1 MKTRIR
7 HIISHSLH
15 IFLMLFW
22 LYVSLDKLWD
32 LPNFHRAL
40 LKQPFPDAWAD
51 VLYWALP
58 VSELGLALLFVLSGK
73 RYTYLLSAFLMLSF
87 TVYIG
92 LGVAGVYSQRPC
104 GCASVFSGLS
114 WSWHLVA
121 NAVLLVSSI
130 LGWVLCRPT
139 ATAGR
144 GGKRSGSMADW
155 LRPVFMVKATHTV
168 FFTFIYG
175 RRRFPRKFAP
185 FPAWPVRLSEKGYVC
200 GMIEKKAPIR
210 MICVLSEG

>member
-1 MKTRIR
+1 MKAQIR

-22 LYVSLDKLWD
+22 LYVALDKFWD
-32 LPNFHRAL
+32 LPSFHAAL
-40 LKQPFPDAWAD
+40 LRQPFPDAWAD
-51 VLYWALP
+51 VLFWSLP
-58 VSELGLALLFVLSGK
+58 MTEMGISLLFVLSRK
-73 RYTYLLSAFLMLSF
+73 RTAYLLSVLLMLAF
-87 TVYIG
+87 TLYIG
-92 LGVAGVYSQRPC
+92 LGVAGFYPKKPC

-114 WSWHLVA
+114 WSSHLLV
-121 NAVLLVSSI
+121 NGLLLVSSI
-130 LGWVLCRPT
+130 LGWVLCRRA

-144 GGKRSGSMADW
+144 GGRRSGSMAGW
-155 LRPVFMVKATHTV
+155 LRPVFMDNAAHMV

-200 GMIEKKAPIR
+200 GMIEKKTPIR